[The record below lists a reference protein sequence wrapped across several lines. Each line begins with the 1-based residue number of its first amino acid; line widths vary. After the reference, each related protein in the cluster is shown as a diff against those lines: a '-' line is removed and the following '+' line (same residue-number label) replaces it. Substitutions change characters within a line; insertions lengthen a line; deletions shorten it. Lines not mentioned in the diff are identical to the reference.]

1 MIRDKLFGPQVDSL
15 SSFVAFTII
24 VNSVAIFVEATP
36 SIGAQAQSTFMWI
49 DYLCAW
55 IFFFESITKVQRF
68 GLKQYINKNW
78 NRFDLTL
85 VILSSPVLLMPIM
98 NVSAFGVILTLRW
111 ARLIRLFK
119 VLAFIPK
126 REKLLGG
133 IRRALKASI
142 SVFLGLIFLL
152 IFASLS
158 STMAFGEI
166 APSLFGDPFTSA
178 YSMFKIFTIEGWFEI
193 PAQLIAAKDLVWW
206 SLFVKGYFI
215 IFVVSGGMIG
225 LSMLNA
231 VFVDAL
237 VEDNNDGIEERLDRI
252 EETLKLLLEKNSK

>member
-1 MIRDKLFGPQVDSL
+1 MLNETFFGAEVDSL
-15 SSFVAFTII
+15 SSFIALVIVA
-24 VNSVAIFVEATP
+24 NSIAIFVEAIPTV
-36 SIGAQAQSTFMWI
+36 SDSTHLMFKWV

-55 IFFFESITKVQRF
+55 IFLSEVYFKIQRF
-68 GLKQYINKNW
+68 GWNSYIQKNW

-85 VILSSPVLLMPIM
+85 VILSSPVLLMPVM
-98 NVSAFGVILTLRW
+98 NVGSFGVILTLRW

-142 SVFLGLIFLL
+142 SVFLGLAFLL

-158 STMAFGEI
+158 GTMAFGDV
-166 APSLFGDPFTSA
+166 APDLFGDPFTSA

-193 PAQLIAAKDLVWW
+193 PAMLVSTNDAWW
-206 SLFVKGYFI
+206 WGFFVKAYFI
-215 IFVVSGGMIG
+215 IFVVVGGMIG

-237 VEDNNDGIEERLDRI
+237 VEDNNEGIEERLDRI
-252 EETLKLLLEKNSK
+252 EEALRRIERQK

>member
-1 MIRDKLFGPQVDSL
+1 MIQDKLFGYKVDSL
-15 SSFVAFTII
+15 APFIAIAII
-24 VNSVAIFVEATP
+24 INSVAIFA
-36 SIGAQAQSTFMWI
+36 GAFPGLNSSTYTLLEVV
-49 DYLCAW
+49 DYICAW
-55 IFFFESITKVQRF
+55 IFLAEAIIKICRF
-68 GLKQYINKNW
+68 GWKSYIQKNW
-78 NRFDLTL
+78 NRFDMTL
-85 VILSSPVLLMPIM
+85 VVLSSPVLLMP
-98 NVSAFGVILTLRW
+98 VLGVQGFGVILTLRW

-119 VLAFIPK
+119 VLAFIPN

-142 SVFLGLIFLL
+142 SVFLGIIFLL

-158 STMAFGEI
+158 STMAFNDI
-166 APSLFGDPFTSA
+166 APELFGDPFTSA

-193 PAQLIAAKDLVWW
+193 PAQLIAAKDVIWW

-237 VEDNNDGIEERLDRI
+237 VEDNNEGIEERLDRI
-252 EETLKLLLEKNSK
+252 EETLKLFIEKNEK

>member
-1 MIRDKLFGPQVDSL
+1 MLNKTFFGPKVDSL
-15 SSFVAFTII
+15 STFTALAII
-24 VNSVAIFVEATP
+24 VNSAAIFVEATP
-36 SIGAQAQSTFMWI
+36 YIGSATHSLFMWV
-49 DYLCAW
+49 DYACAW
-55 IFFFESITKVQRF
+55 FFLFEALSKIFRF
-68 GLKQYINKNW
+68 GLKKYIQKNW

-85 VILSSPVLLMPIM
+85 VILSSPVLLMPLM
-98 NVSAFGVILTLRW
+98 DVSAFGVILTLRW
-111 ARLIRLFK
+111 ARLVRLFK

-142 SVFLGLIFLL
+142 SVFLGLTFLL

-158 STMAFGEI
+158 STMVFSEVS
-166 APSLFGDPFTSA
+166 PSLFGDPFTSA

-193 PAQLIAAKDLVWW
+193 PAQLIAAKDVMWW
-206 SLFVKGYFI
+206 GFFVKGYFI

-237 VEDNNDGIEERLDRI
+237 VEDNNEGIENRLDRI
-252 EETLKLLLEKNSK
+252 EETLKLLIEKSEK